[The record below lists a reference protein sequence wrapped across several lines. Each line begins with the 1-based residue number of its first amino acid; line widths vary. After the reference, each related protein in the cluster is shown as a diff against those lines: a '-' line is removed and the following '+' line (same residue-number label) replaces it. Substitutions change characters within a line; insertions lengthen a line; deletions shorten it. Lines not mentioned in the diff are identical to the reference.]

1 MTQSINKALE
11 HDARSPTYE
20 FGNFLAQ
27 RVWWHGQL
35 VHNHVIHE
43 LAHCARVSWRVGSG
57 GGGSSGSCSGGVVAV
72 KITCQWQST
81 IGTTK
86 ETTERNTMERKNREE
101 EQRAVSIVVP
111 K

>member
-1 MTQSINKALE
+1 MNWPIVPGYPGESAVVVVVVVVV
-11 HDARSPTYE
+11 AVV
-20 FGNFLAQ
+20 
-27 RVWWHGQL
+27 VWL
-35 VHNHVIHE
+35 
-43 LAHCARVSWRVGSG
+43 
-57 GGGSSGSCSGGVVAV
+57 VAV